1 MKYTFSDLKNKVVLI
16 TGGSGLIGK
25 QFVKSFINVGSKVI
39 ILDIVKPKKKN
50 KNLLYIN
57 CDITNEE
64 DINNALILIKRKYKK
79 INILI
84 NNATNNYSP
93 SKNNNS
99 KLFDLE
105 NFSNEIWDKDL
116 NVGLKGAFLCTKLFG
131 KFMAN
136 NKGGRII
143 NISSDLGLIGPD
155 QRLYSKNFKKPV
167 TYSVIKHGLIGLTK
181 YTATYW
187 SNKKILCNAIAPG
200 GVYNNQPINFLKKI
214 KKLIPLGRM
223 AKKDEYNFL
232 ILFLASKHS
241 SYLNGTTVIADGGR
255 SII

>member
-1 MKYTFSDLKNKVVLI
+1 M
-16 TGGSGLIGK
+16 
-25 QFVKSFINVGSKVI
+25 
-39 ILDIVKPKKKN
+39 
-50 KNLLYIN
+50 
-57 CDITNEE
+57 
-64 DINNALILIKRKYKK
+64 IKRKYKK